1 MILMKMYSVILSF
14 FYFLTCY
21 MCPNITFMMEKNI
34 DEINPKQRK
43 AEKCYSQ

>member
-34 DEINPKQRK
+34 DEIKSKPTKSRK
-43 AEKCYSQ
+43 M